1 MSNYSELIKNFE
13 NIRSFIR
20 DFYVYGFKSRSDFD
34 SKSLRS
40 YDNDRRRVESWLSD
54 YMGFVNDSE
63 GKRMFI
69 SVDSL
74 SVSANPLYNAFKTK
88 SFTNGDIAFNFYIMD
103 ILSCG
108 EALGVSEI
116 MDRLSDDYFSAF
128 DDYFCLD
135 ESTVRKKLREYI
147 KADLLKT
154 EKRGKELLYRRNE
167 TKVDLEAFKEAVEFF
182 SEENPI
188 GVIGSFI
195 LDKYSSTS
203 DVFRHKHHYIL
214 HAIDSG
220 ILYSVL
226 DAMSGDKNIEVTVR
240 SIKKH
245 KEITSEV
252 FPVKI
257 LVSTQTGRQYLL
269 CKHLKFSKLML
280 MRIDSIVKVKTLE
293 VCENAEAYKNDFDD
307 VRNYMWGASLGN
319 SDSTH
324 HIEMT
329 IHIEENEGYIVNR
342 LYREKRCGKVTQL
355 DKATYLFTADVFDA
369 TELLPWIRSF
379 MGRVQ
384 SLSCT
389 DESVVNTFYSD
400 LAQMNRLYGGD

>member
-63 GKRMFI
+63 GKRIFI
-69 SVDSL
+69 SVDSRN
-74 SVSANPLYNAFKTK
+74 VSANPLYKAFKAK
-88 SFTNGDIAFNFYIMD
+88 SFTNGDIAFHFYIMD
-103 ILSCG
+103 ILSSG

-116 MDRLSDDYFSAF
+116 MDRLSDDYFSVF

-195 LDKYSSTS
+195 LDKLPLKS

-214 HAIDSG
+214 HAIDSD
-220 ILYSVL
+220 ILYRLS
-226 DAMSGDKNIEVTVR
+226 DAMIDDKNIEVTVC
-240 SIKKH
+240 SVKKQ
-245 KEITSEV
+245 KQITSEV

-280 MRIDSIVKVKTLE
+280 MRLDSIVMVNALE
-293 VCENAEAYKNDFDD
+293 PCKNPQEHREDFLKIKY
-307 VRNYMWGASLGN
+307 NMWGASLGN
-319 SDSTH
+319 PDNTH

-355 DKATYLFTADVFDA
+355 DKVTYLFTADVFDA

-389 DESVVNTFYSD
+389 DESVANTFYSD
-400 LAQMNRLYGGD
+400 LSEMNRLYGGD